1 MCFGDGGAGAM
12 RDEASRQRAEE
23 EARQG
28 RIRSG
33 RKKIDDTFSSFDDAF
48 YDKRKQSYLDYANPQ
63 LDDQYKKAVSELTL
77 ALARNSLSNSSVA
90 ARKKAELQKQ
100 QGIQARAVADKAREY
115 EAGTRSAVDMAKSDL
130 QTQNMSL
137 ADPSLIGQTAANR
150 AISLTELPAYSPLGA
165 LFANATEGLATQAA
179 LERRQ
184 MARYPTGLFGQERNS
199 SKVVNT

>member
-28 RIRSG
+28 RIRTG
-33 RKKIDDTFSSFDDAF
+33 RKKIDDTFSSFDDKF
-48 YDKRKQSYLDYANPQ
+48 YDKRRQSYLDYANPQ

-90 ARKKAELQKQ
+90 ARKNAELQKQ

-115 EAGTRSAVDMAKSDL
+115 ETGTRSAVNMAKSDL
-130 QTQNMSL
+130 NTQNMSL
-137 ADPSLIGQTAANR
+137 ADPTLIGQSAANR
-150 AISLTELPAYSPLGA
+150 AIALTDLPAYSPLGN
-165 LFANATEGLATQAA
+165 LFANATAGLATQMD
-179 LERRQ
+179 LERRDKN
-184 MARYPTGLFGQERNS
+184 RYNLSGLFGSSDS
-199 SKVVNT
+199 SKVVS

>member
-12 RDEASRQRAEE
+12 KDEASRQRAEE

-28 RIRSG
+28 RIRAG

-48 YDKRKQSYLDYANPQ
+48 YDKRRQSYLDYANPQ

-90 ARKKAELQKQ
+90 ARKNAELQKQ

-115 EAGTRSAVDMAKSDL
+115 ETGTRSAVNMAKSDL

-137 ADPSLIGQTAANR
+137 ADPTLIAQNAANR
-150 AISLTELPAYSPLGA
+150 AIALTDLPAYSPLGA
-165 LFANATEGLATQAA
+165 LFANATAGLATQMD
-179 LERRQ
+179 LERRDKN
-184 MARYPTGLFGQERNS
+184 RYDLSGLFGSSDS
-199 SKVVNT
+199 SKVVS

>member
-12 RDEASRQRAEE
+12 RDEAARQRAEE

-28 RIRSG
+28 RIRAG
-33 RKKIDDTFSSFDDAF
+33 RKKIDDTFSSFDDTF
-48 YDKRKQSYLDYANPQ
+48 YDKRRQSYLDYANPQ

-90 ARKKAELQKQ
+90 ARKRAELQKQ

-115 EAGTRSAVDMAKSDL
+115 EKGARSAVDMAKSDL

-137 ADPSLIGQTAANR
+137 ADPTLIGQSAANR
-150 AISLTELPAYSPLGA
+150 AISLTDLPAYSPLGA
-165 LFANATEGLATQAA
+165 LFANATEGLATQMD
-179 LERRQ
+179 LERRDKN
-184 MARYPTGLFGQERNS
+184 RYNLSGLFGSSDS
-199 SKVVNT
+199 SKVVS

>member
-28 RIRSG
+28 RIRAG
-33 RKKIDDTFSSFDDAF
+33 RKKIDDTFSSFDDEF
-48 YDKRKQSYLDYANPQ
+48 YDKRRQSYLDYANPQ

-90 ARKKAELQKQ
+90 ARRRADLQKQ

-115 EAGTRSAVDMAKSDL
+115 ETGTRRAVDMAKSDL
-130 QTQNMSL
+130 QSQNMSL
-137 ADPSLIGQTAANR
+137 ADPTLIAQNAANR
-150 AISLTELPAYSPLGA
+150 AIALTDLPAYSPLGA
-165 LFANATEGLATQAA
+165 LFANATAGLATQMD
-179 LERRQ
+179 LERRDKN
-184 MARYPTGLFGQERNS
+184 RYNLSGLFGS
-199 SKVVNT
+199 SDASKVVS